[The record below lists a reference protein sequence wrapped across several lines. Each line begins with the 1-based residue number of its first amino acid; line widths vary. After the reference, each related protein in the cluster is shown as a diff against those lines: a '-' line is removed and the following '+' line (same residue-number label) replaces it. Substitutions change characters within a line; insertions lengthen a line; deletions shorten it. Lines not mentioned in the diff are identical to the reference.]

1 MELGSQTVVWCF
13 DDTKLVEILD
23 KLSPLI
29 DGEAPGH
36 QYIDDLNSPAPTLM
50 ISVDEY
56 A

>member
-1 MELGSQTVVWCF
+1 
-13 DDTKLVEILD
+13 
-23 KLSPLI
+23 
-29 DGEAPGH
+29 GH

>member
-1 MELGSQTVVWCF
+1 ELGSQTVVWRF

-29 DGEAPGH
+29 DGEGPGH